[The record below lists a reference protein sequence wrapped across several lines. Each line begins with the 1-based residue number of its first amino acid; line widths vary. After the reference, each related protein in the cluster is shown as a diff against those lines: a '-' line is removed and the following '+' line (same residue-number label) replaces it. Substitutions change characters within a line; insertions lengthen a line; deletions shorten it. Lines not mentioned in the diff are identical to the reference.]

1 MSLTKFILTFLLA
14 ILISQVAIG
23 QKYGYVNSTELIQG
37 LPEVQE
43 ANANLAVFRSE
54 LESKGEEMFKEYR
67 EKALELQRQQQA
79 GEIAPRQYEERAAA
93 LRQEEETLREFEED
107 SQEQLFKKSEELL
120 QPIQDKIR
128 AAIKAIAE
136 EQGYDYIFDNSG
148 GIILY
153 AEETTN
159 LNDLLKSKI

>member
-1 MSLTKFILTFLLA
+1 MNFTKFIFIFSLG
-14 ILISQVAIG
+14 ILFSQSMIA

-43 ANANLAVFRSE
+43 ANVNLAVFRSE
-54 LESKGEEMFKEYR
+54 LETKGEEMFKEYR
-67 EKALELQRQQQA
+67 EKALELQRQQNA

-93 LRQEEETLREFEED
+93 LREEEEVLREFEEN
-107 SQEQLFKKSEELL
+107 SQELLFQKSQELL

-128 AAIKAIAE
+128 SAIKALAAE
-136 EQGYDYIFDNSG
+136 RGFDYIFDNSG

-153 AEETTN
+153 AEESTN
-159 LNDLLKSKI
+159 LNEELKKRI